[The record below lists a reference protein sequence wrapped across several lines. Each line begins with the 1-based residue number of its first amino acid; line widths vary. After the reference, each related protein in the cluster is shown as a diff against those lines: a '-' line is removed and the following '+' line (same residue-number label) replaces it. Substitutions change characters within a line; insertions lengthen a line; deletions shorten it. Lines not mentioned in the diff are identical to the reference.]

1 MKSVIEKKKHF
12 IRKKEKILEK
22 KEELISEEEDII
34 KKETE
39 VTPKL
44 LDIEESRAENF
55 QPAMLR
61 GRSESRKQEYILER
75 KKHIIEEKELL
86 LEQKQKLMSE
96 EDDGIKQETEVKPNL
111 LEDPWQSVVHQDIP
125 EELPDGAEVTCGQG
139 KGPSWSRMGQM
150 IIKILQQ
157 CR

>member
-1 MKSVIEKKKHF
+1 MIQEADVEP
-12 IRKKEKILEK
+12 E
-22 KEELISEEEDII
+22 
-34 KKETE
+34 
-39 VTPKL
+39 L
-44 LDIEESRAENF
+44 LDIEESRAENS
-55 QPAMLR
+55 QQGILPD
-61 GRSESRKQEYILER
+61 RSKSKKQEDILKK

-86 LEQKQKLMSE
+86 LEQKQKLVSE
-96 EDDGIKQETEVKPNL
+96 EDDGIKQEIKMTPNY

-125 EELPDGAEVTCGQG
+125 EELPEGAEVTCGDG